1 MKSPCFLEAVQWCAE
16 VAQPGRALDSV
27 INVAEGEA
35 EDRVVACSNP
45 ALGTIKLLLSLMNLC
60 FVYYFVF
67 CISYWRFLYGT

>member
-45 ALGTIKLLLSLMNLC
+45 ALGTIKL
-60 FVYYFVF
+60 YY
-67 CISYWRFLYGT
+67 L

>member
-45 ALGTIKLLLSLMNLC
+45 ALGTNPLIFHKPATGLLSLFKEL
-60 FVYYFVF
+60 
-67 CISYWRFLYGT
+67 